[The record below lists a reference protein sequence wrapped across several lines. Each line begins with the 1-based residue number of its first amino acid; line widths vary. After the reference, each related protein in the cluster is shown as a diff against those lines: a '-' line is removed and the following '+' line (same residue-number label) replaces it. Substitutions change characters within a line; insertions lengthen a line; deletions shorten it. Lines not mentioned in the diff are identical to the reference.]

1 LTLPPEPAQLRV
13 AHPARTSFSDEG
25 QLQQPAQPPTSH
37 MIGEPQVP
45 RVATD
50 AWAWNGAARRL
61 PASVDVVVV
70 GGGIVGVSTA
80 YFLARAGVSVGVF
93 EKGRIA
99 GEQSGRNWGWVRQQG
114 RSPVELPLMIQSLRI
129 WKGLTTELGEDL
141 GFHQGGSLYLAETSQ
156 ELDELAEWLPVAG
169 SHGLD
174 TRILNSS
181 ALGEI
186 MRLDGVRWAGALYT
200 ASDGRAEPN
209 RASAA
214 IARGAERAGAHIVT
228 SCAVRGIE
236 RAAGRIAAAITEHGS
251 VATRAV
257 VCAGGAW
264 TRLFCGSLGVTV
276 PQLTVLGTVA
286 RTAPVD
292 QVLAGEAWS
301 PRVALRRRADGGYTV
316 AHGGSFLHPLTPSSI
331 RFAGKFLPALRQGHG
346 STRLAVGRAFF
357 RALATPSRW
366 RLDAVSPFER
376 ERVLDP
382 APEPRVLGQIR
393 EALRRWFP
401 ALGSAPFAETWGGMI
416 ETSPD
421 VLPIISR
428 IDGLEGFHVATGF
441 SGHGFGIGP
450 GAGKLI
456 ADLVRGVAGAEETS
470 AFRLSRFFDGSPI
483 RPGPAI

>member
-1 LTLPPEPAQLRV
+1 MNPMTGE
-13 AHPARTSFSDEG
+13 
-25 QLQQPAQPPTSH
+25 QQVHRHSGDQWTWSA
-37 MIGEPQVP
+37 
-45 RVATD
+45 ATNPIPSS
-50 AWAWNGAARRL
+50 A
-61 PASVDVVVV
+61 DVVVV

-80 YFLARAGVSVGVF
+80 YFLARKGVSVALF

-114 RSPVELPLMIQSLRI
+114 RSPIELPLMMQSLGV
-129 WKGLTTELGEDL
+129 WQGLSAELGEDV
-141 GFHQGGSLYLAETSQ
+141 GFRQSGSLYLAETPT
-156 ELDELAEWLPVAG
+156 ELEALAEWLPVARA
-169 SHGLD
+169 HGLD
-174 TRILNSS
+174 TRMLSTS
-181 ALGEI
+181 ALDEVL
-186 MRLDGVRWAGALYT
+186 RPDGVKWAGAMYT

-214 IARGAERAGAHIVT
+214 IARGAARAGARIFT

-236 RAAGRIAAAITEHGS
+236 RAAGRVGAAVTEHGV

-257 VCAGGAW
+257 VSAGGAW

-276 PQLTVLGTVA
+276 PQLTVLGSVA
-286 RTAPVD
+286 RTAPAD

-301 PRVALRRRADGGYTV
+301 PRVAIRRRADGGYTV
-316 AHGGSFLHPLTPSSI
+316 AHGGSFLHSITPATF

-346 STRLAVGRAFF
+346 STRLTIGGEFF
-357 RALATPSRW
+357 RALVTPARW
-366 RLDAVSPFER
+366 RLDAPSPFER

-382 APEPRVLGQIR
+382 LPEPRVLAQVR
-393 EALRRWFP
+393 AALQRWFP
-401 ALGSAPFAETWGGMI
+401 AIASAPFVETWGGMI

-428 IDGLEGFHVATGF
+428 VEGLEGFHVATGF

-456 ADLVRGVAGAEETS
+456 ADLVTGAAGADEVS

>member
-1 LTLPPEPAQLRV
+1 MNPMTGE
-13 AHPARTSFSDEG
+13 
-25 QLQQPAQPPTSH
+25 QQVHRHSGDQWTWSA
-37 MIGEPQVP
+37 
-45 RVATD
+45 ATNPMPSS
-50 AWAWNGAARRL
+50 A
-61 PASVDVVVV
+61 DVVIV

-80 YFLARAGVSVGVF
+80 YFLARKGVSVALF

-114 RSPVELPLMIQSLRI
+114 RSPIELPLMMQSLGV
-129 WKGLTTELGEDL
+129 WQGLSAELGEDV
-141 GFHQGGSLYLAETSQ
+141 GFRQSGSLYLAETPT
-156 ELDELAEWLPVAG
+156 ELEALAEWLPVARA
-169 SHGLD
+169 HGLD
-174 TRILNSS
+174 TRMLSTS
-181 ALGEI
+181 ALDEVL
-186 MRLDGVRWAGALYT
+186 RPDGVKWAGAMYT

-214 IARGAERAGAHIVT
+214 IARGAARAGARIFT

-236 RAAGRIAAAITEHGS
+236 RAAGRVGVAITEHGV

-276 PQLTVLGTVA
+276 PQLTVLGSVA
-286 RTAPVD
+286 RTAPAD

-301 PRVALRRRADGGYTV
+301 PRVAIRRRADGGYTV
-316 AHGGSFLHPLTPSSI
+316 AHGGSFLHSITPATF

-346 STRLAVGRAFF
+346 STRLTIGGEFF
-357 RALATPSRW
+357 RALVTPARW
-366 RLDAVSPFER
+366 RLDVPSPFER

-382 APEPRVLGQIR
+382 LPEPRVLAQVR
-393 EALRRWFP
+393 AALQRWFP
-401 ALGSAPFAETWGGMI
+401 AIASAPFVETWGGMI

-421 VLPIISR
+421 VLPVISR
-428 IDGLEGFHVATGF
+428 VEGLEGFHVATGF

-456 ADLVRGVAGAEETS
+456 ADLVTGAAGADEVS